1 MFAYKSTFI
10 PRNFVVIGAGG
21 TGSRLVP
28 MLAQFIKTL
37 GWVINPQIII
47 FDPDVVEV
55 KNLVRQNFIP
65 RDVGKNKAQVL
76 AERYSKHFEMNIYAV
91 AGEVGPTQSNIKGM
105 AAAGIPN
112 VSSLADITDA
122 VFFLCVDSVQA
133 RLNIISNIYSV
144 QRRCLVLDAGNED
157 DFGQVTIHTSPP
169 SGYSLQA
176 IVNAMKELPLPG
188 NLVPVD
194 VQVTGIPMDMTDYLT
209 LEPGAASGGCAD
221 LDQTLAV
228 NAQMAVNML
237 SIFQN
242 FVYNKP
248 IFYRRLNVSLLEG
261 AQPQYITLP
270 WILSVHD
277 DARWSK
283 ELDKTSPFFK
293 ERSILRTLCQN
304 TLPSHHM
311 VEAVAASLAPAMI
324 DLREAAGLE
333 IPSYFK
339 TNTAYW
345 SAAKKKEHVRNKL
358 KEMAPELE
366 NDKFLSGLTEND
378 IRFIIE
384 SRDATARIKAKFSEI
399 KTRLDLAAE
408 DARAEVRLQEE
419 RARLEAAISARVQR
433 TAGQTPEARRE
444 ERAETIA
451 EIVRANEEFIN
462 NNFAPVG
469 TAAPLPNAAR
479 PERARVRRTPPVP
492 TMADV
497 TTTNVITRTI

>member
-21 TGSRLVP
+21 TGSRLIP

-76 AERYSKHFEMNIYAV
+76 AERYSKHYEMNIYAV
-91 AGEVGPTQSNIKGM
+91 AGAVGPTNAVTKEM
-105 AAAGIPN
+105 TAAGIPN
-112 VSSLADITDA
+112 ISSISGIADA
-122 VFFLCVDSVQA
+122 VFFLCVDSVKA
-133 RLNIISNIYSV
+133 RLDILTNIYSV
-144 QRRCLVLDAGNED
+144 PRRCLVLDAGNED
-157 DFGQVTIHTSPP
+157 DFGQITVHTSPA
-169 SGYSLQA
+169 SAYGAQSLLDGL
-176 IVNAMKELPLPG
+176 KELPLPG

-194 VQVTGIPMDMTDYLT
+194 AQVTEIPMDMEDYLT
-209 LEPGAASGGCAD
+209 LEPGTASGGCAD

-277 DARWSK
+277 STRWEKS
-283 ELDKTSPFFK
+283 LDKTSPFFK
-293 ERSILRTLCQN
+293 ERSSLRSVCLNAVT
-304 TLPSHHM
+304 SHHM
-311 VEAVAASLAPAMI
+311 AETLAKTLAPQMI
-324 DLREAAGLE
+324 DIREAAGLE
-333 IPSYFK
+333 IPKYFQ
-339 TNTAYW
+339 TGTAYW
-345 SAAKKKEHVRNKL
+345 SAAKKKEHVRKKLREIAPDL
-358 KEMAPELE
+358 KEDE
-366 NDKFLSGLTEND
+366 FLAGLTEND
-378 IRFIIE
+378 IRFVIE
-384 SRDATARIKAKFSEI
+384 SRDAASRIKAKFEEV

-408 DARAEVRLQEE
+408 NTALEARISAQQAQIMAEATQRAVRAAEQDAGTQAEVIEE
-419 RARLEAAISARVQR
+419 
-433 TAGQTPEARRE
+433 
-444 ERAETIA
+444 IA
-451 EIVRANEEFIN
+451 RANEEFDTR
-462 NNFAPVG
+462 NFTPMG
-469 TAAPLPNAAR
+469 AAR
-479 PERARVRRTPPVP
+479 PRRPRAAAV
-492 TMADV
+492 
-497 TTTNVITRTI
+497 TNVTIRTI